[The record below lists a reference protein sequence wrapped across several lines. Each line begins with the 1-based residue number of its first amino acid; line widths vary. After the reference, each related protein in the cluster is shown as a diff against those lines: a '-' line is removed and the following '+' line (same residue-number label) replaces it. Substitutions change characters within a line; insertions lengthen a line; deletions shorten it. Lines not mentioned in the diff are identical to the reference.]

1 METEYFLCSCC
12 LDEWSFLYTLNIKF
26 SLKFSAAVVPG
37 APQINVSRVAV
48 RSLDNREPV
57 SIRIGQ
63 ALSILSGTKVSI
75 ECHVSGVP
83 EPDVTW
89 SRQDS
94 NMDADGRVFVKGSVL
109 IITNATKADTGV
121 YLCKAVNPAGEVV
134 ASSMLNIT
142 SKSVLH
148 KLWIM
153 SLEAS
158 P

>member
-1 METEYFLCSCC
+1 M
-12 LDEWSFLYTLNIKF
+12 
-26 SLKFSAAVVPG
+26 
-37 APQINVSRVAV
+37 AV

-75 ECHVSGVP
+75 ECHVTGVP

-94 NMDADGRVFVKGSVL
+94 SMDADGRVFVKGSVL

-121 YLCKAVNPAGEVV
+121 YLCKAVNLAGEVV
-134 ASSMLNIT
+134 ASSMLNVT